1 MSHAE
6 EMGAAQAELQRAV
19 QRCAAL
25 QSELDLRAA
34 PEEVAALR
42 ARIETLR
49 HLVDAQEEAEGACT
63 LLPHC
68 DTTSHCKVLGAGVVS
83 PICCRSLFQMVP
95 SAWKCNVM
103 AGISSD

>member
-25 QSELDLRAA
+25 QSELGLRAA

-49 HLVDAQEEAEGACT
+49 HLVDAQEEAEGACA

-68 DTTSHCKVLGAGVVS
+68 DIMVTGRCLQYMELLFAS
-83 PICCRSLFQMVP
+83 PMCCRSR
-95 SAWKCNVM
+95 A
-103 AGISSD
+103 